1 MTVSKLTAAAHYAPK
16 QIITNDDLSKIMD
29 TSDEW
34 ISSRTGIKARHISV
48 DENTS
53 DLAAQVAEQLLDQT
67 DYTAEM
73 IDFIIVA
80 TITPDGNMPSTAT
93 LVQSKI
99 GATNAF
105 AFDLTAACS
114 GFVYA
119 LSMADKLIASGAY
132 QKGLVIGAEVLSK
145 VLDWSDRST
154 SVLFG
159 DGAGGVL
166 IEAVS
171 PNVTSDEQHPLILSE
186 QLKSDGNRGMSLT
199 SSLTSPSSPF
209 SKSGLVDDA
218 FLKMDG
224 RAIFDFAV
232 RDVPKNMLESLEKA
246 AIPAEDVDYFLL
258 HQANSRILDKM
269 ARKVKA
275 DRAKFL
281 QNMQHYGNTSA
292 ASIPILLSESVAA
305 GTIKLDGSQTIVL
318 TGFGGGLTWGTL
330 VVKI

>member
-1 MTVSKLTAAAHYAPK
+1 MTFAKITATAHYAPE
-16 QIITNDDLSKIMD
+16 QVVTNDALSQIMA

-34 ISSRTGIKARHISV
+34 IASRTGIRSRHISI

-53 DLAAQVAEQLLDQT
+53 DLATKVGQRLLEQAAFPVEAL
-67 DYTAEM
+67 
-73 IDFIIVA
+73 DFIIVA
-80 TITPDGNMPSTAT
+80 TVSPDGNMPSTAS
-93 LVQSKI
+93 LVQANL
-99 GATNAF
+99 GAHNAF

-119 LSMADKLIASGAY
+119 LSVADKLIASGAY
-132 QKGLVIGAEVLSK
+132 QNGLVIGAEVLSK
-145 VLDWSDRST
+145 VVDWSDRAT

-166 IEAVS
+166 LQAL
-171 PNVTSDEQHPLILSE
+171 SDEPLILAES
-186 QLKSDGNRGMSLT
+186 LKSDGSRGMSLT
-199 SSLTSPSSPF
+199 SNLTYPTSPF
-209 SKSGLVDDA
+209 SEPSQADDL

-232 RDVPKNMLESLEKA
+232 RDVPKNILESLVQ
-246 AIPAEDVDYFLL
+246 AELSVDEIDYFLL

-269 ARKVKA
+269 ARKIKT
-275 DRAKFL
+275 DRQKFL
-281 QNMQHYGNTSA
+281 QNMQRYGNTSA
-292 ASIPILLSESVAA
+292 ASIPIILSESVAD
-305 GTIKLDGSQTIVL
+305 GTLKLDGTQKLVL